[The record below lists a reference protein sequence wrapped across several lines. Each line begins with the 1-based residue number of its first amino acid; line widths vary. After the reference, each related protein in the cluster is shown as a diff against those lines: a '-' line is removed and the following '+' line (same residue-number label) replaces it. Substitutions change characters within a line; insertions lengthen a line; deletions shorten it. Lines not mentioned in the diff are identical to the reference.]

1 MERKY
6 YIDNLRWLAI
16 LLLFPFHAAQI
27 WSGGEY
33 SGFYIWSHTNAGL
46 YVFSTFVYPWY
57 MTFLF
62 AIAGMSCKYAL
73 LKRTSRQFVVER
85 IKKLV
90 IPFFFGLLVLVPVMT
105 YTAEVFFN
113 GYTGTYW
120 QQYGLFFTKKT
131 DLTGYHGGFTPAHL
145 WFLLYLFIISL
156 TALLIVRLQKKCLP
170 KFRVGSVSYFFII
183 LLFIPEWFC
192 QYILNIGGKSL
203 GQFMILFLFGYY
215 ILSEECILQKLKRYQ
230 FVSLAISILSG
241 SLYTYLYCFENIRN
255 IWMTGLYIF
264 FGWMGIIT
272 LLGIGQ
278 SKLNVHNRLSVYFTQ
293 ASFPVY
299 ILHMPI
305 LVVAGFFALKLP
317 VGVAGQF
324 LLIVLISFIATFL
337 IYEIVKRVSVLRF
350 FLGMKK
356 QK

>member
-33 SGFYIWSHTNAGL
+33 SGFYIWSHTDTGL

-62 AIAGMSCKYAL
+62 TIAGMSCKYAL
-73 LKRTSRQFVVER
+73 LKRTSKQFVVER
-85 IKKLV
+85 VKKLV
-90 IPFFFGLLVLVPVMT
+90 VPFFFGLIALVPVMT
-105 YTAEVFFN
+105 YIAEVFFN
-113 GYTGTYW
+113 GYAGTYL
-120 QQYGLFFTKKT
+120 QQYGLFLTKET

-145 WFLLYLFIISL
+145 WFLIYLFVVSMA
-156 TALLIVRLQKKCLP
+156 ALLTVILQKKYLP
-170 KFRVGSVSYFFII
+170 KFRFGGIPYFAVI
-183 LLFIPEWFC
+183 LLFVPEWLC
-192 QYILNIGGKSL
+192 QYVLNIGGKSL

-215 ILSEECILQKLKRYQ
+215 ILSEESILKQLKQHRY
-230 FVSLAISILSG
+230 VSLAICILSG
-241 SLYTYLYCFENIRN
+241 SIYTYLYCFENVRT
-255 IWMTGLYIF
+255 IWITGLYVF
-264 FGWMGIIT
+264 FGWTGIIT
-272 LLGIGQ
+272 LLGLGQ
-278 SKLNVHNRLSVYFTQ
+278 STLNFHNRLSVYLTQ

-305 LVVAGFFALKLP
+305 LVVVGFFVLKLP

-324 LLIVLISFIATFL
+324 LLIVLLSFIATFL
-337 IYEIVKRVSVLRF
+337 IYEIVKRVPVLRF
-350 FLGMKK
+350 FLGIRKK
-356 QK
+356 L